1 MATLTEL
8 IHFKELWESRKENA
22 ENAVKYY
29 EEEITKKVKEI
40 AEMVKPEEENK

>member
-1 MATLTEL
+1 MTTLIEL
-8 IHFKELWESRKENA
+8 IHFKKLWGSRKENA

-40 AEMVKPEEENK
+40 AEMVKPEEEN